1 MDLKTSYIGCV
12 NKKGNYKN
20 LFKLMTQPSVSKTLY
35 RIKIW
40 RLKALHH
47 FENSTLSELQPNYKI
62 KLSVS
67 HV

>member
-35 RIKIW
+35 RIKLLASKSITS
-40 RLKALHH
+40 
-47 FENSTLSELQPNYKI
+47 F
-62 KLSVS
+62 
-67 HV
+67 